1 CHQMDRKA
9 HDALSPEHQQTKQA
23 TLALTTTRRVLTRPR
38 PPRVWRPPGLLL
50 HPTSVADRLGVVILA
65 DRHGADAGEL
75 RVGQPGLARPGIEP
89 VLDLAQVPLG
99 RCLLGDVEA
108 R

>member
-1 CHQMDRKA
+1 RVLVGRVADDEGHAPVGLRLLRAGKDRADRCHQMDRKA

-65 DRHGADAGEL
+65 DRHGA
-75 RVGQPGLARPGIEP
+75 
-89 VLDLAQVPLG
+89 
-99 RCLLGDVEA
+99 
-108 R
+108 